1 MLQELAARDSKT
13 ASSTHADRLRSMM
26 AEGINQK
33 DDPASGTVCVQA
45 DNALHAADKEP
56 MRVSCADTLL
66 DLSNSVRLRACM

>member
-1 MLQELAARDSKT
+1 
-13 ASSTHADRLRSMM
+13 MM